1 MSIMYIQSYIHIL
14 QVYIYIH
21 NIYIYISYTLESYE
35 PVTQPQVV
43 SFTSSTLQRS
53 SQAWRAKVPIAATMT
68 SAVVVAMIV
77 TAVRVAPIALLALLA
92 RDLRPCGELAG

>member
-1 MSIMYIQSYIHIL
+1 M
-14 QVYIYIH
+14 YIYIDR
-21 NIYIYISYTLESYE
+21 SYTLESYE

-68 SAVVVAMIV
+68 SAVVVAMIFV

-92 RDLRPCGELAG
+92 RDLRGDVQAAAVILRPCGESY

>member
-21 NIYIYISYTLESYE
+21 NIYISYTLESYE